1 MTIKITSVILLS
13 AFGMSASPL
22 YAQEKPVEDPDSEV
36 VPEVENSAAV
46 FLEDYSDAFQEN
58 FFEGLKQKGIENYD
72 RATHFFLKCK
82 QLDASNRV
90 VDHELA
96 KMYLKTKQYPLAEEY
111 ALSAVTSAPENLW
124 FTETLVRILATQGKS
139 VEQIKNDLPF
149 GSSEF
154 KKNLAQIYFD
164 RGRYE
169 IALSILKETKHS
181 PFISNLTSKIND
193 SIAKQNVPT
202 IKSPDALDN
211 FESASNPLK
220 DFKLKMQELMETD
233 DFQQLQQISDEALES
248 YPAQAYFYF
257 AQGYA
262 LNRADQHQRAVETLE
277 AGLDYLIDDA
287 SLENKIFQE
296 LVLGYTALDNAVKAN
311 MYLRKI
317 KPGF

>member
-13 AFGMSASPL
+13 AFGLSASPL
-22 YAQEKPVEDPDSEV
+22 YAQENPVEDPDSDV

-139 VEQIKNDLPF
+139 VEQIKKDLPF

-154 KKNLAQIYFD
+154 KRN
-164 RGRYE
+164 
-169 IALSILKETKHS
+169 
-181 PFISNLTSKIND
+181 N
-193 SIAKQNVPT
+193 
-202 IKSPDALDN
+202 
-211 FESASNPLK
+211 
-220 DFKLKMQELMETD
+220 
-233 DFQQLQQISDEALES
+233 
-248 YPAQAYFYF
+248 YP
-257 AQGYA
+257 
-262 LNRADQHQRAVETLE
+262 
-277 AGLDYLIDDA
+277 
-287 SLENKIFQE
+287 
-296 LVLGYTALDNAVKAN
+296 
-311 MYLRKI
+311 
-317 KPGF
+317 